1 MCVFYLRTI
10 HNKMNTQYGNEA
22 LEGNDKL
29 AYDFSQQSY
38 KKANERTNVGDY
50 EYDASL
56 SNVDTGVWHN
66 NKTKKT
72 HVSNRGSTSAPYY
85 WLVSYAQ
92 IATAYGAKMA
102 CSCRHVA
109 ERPMESCLTD
119 FTVDISQITFDETAD
134 TVRASVL
141 GGLVSSEAR
150 KTGPETGCTLVE
162 K

>member
-1 MCVFYLRTI
+1 M
-10 HNKMNTQYGNEA
+10 
-22 LEGNDKL
+22 KL
-29 AYDFSQQSY
+29 V
-38 KKANERTNVGDY
+38 KAFAIV
-50 EYDASL
+50 L
-56 SNVDTGVWHN
+56 VVIGVAGGLAWQFFL
-66 NKTKKT
+66 KDQ
-72 HVSNRGSTSAPYY
+72 VA
-85 WLVSYAQ
+85 YAQ
-92 IATAYGAKMA
+92 IATAYGAKIA